1 MRLRQFQINKPH
13 SRDVHFSFTSR
24 RFYSTSSSSKMD
36 TPTPIITLTDLKD
49 KDYIHSKRELFSKKG
64 GIYSFLNKVNGNQ
77 FIASAKDLYV
87 RLNEHL
93 SHRKSNKALQAAI
106 LKHGLDNFHFCIYEY
121 FTYKDKA
128 TSFKLLTDLETLY
141 IKKFNLSNLYNFLEN
156 ASSSEGYKHKDSAKQ
171 KMIKRLQ
178 DKSNHPFCYFFCLFI
193 NKQKKLETS
202 I

>member
-1 MRLRQFQINKPH
+1 M
-13 SRDVHFSFTSR
+13 
-24 RFYSTSSSSKMD
+24 
-36 TPTPIITLTDLKD
+36 
-49 KDYIHSKRELFSKKG
+49 
-64 GIYSFLNKVNGNQ
+64 NKVNGNQ

-178 DKSNHPFCYFFCLFI
+178 DKSNHPFCYSFCLFI